1 MPGDWNDRLR
11 KLLDL
16 ANAAREH
23 QQEELRRPVNQQP
36 IAINLGIDFGTSFTK
51 VCFRDVGAEHSGII
65 TLDENS
71 LESALVPSVVAV
83 DDKGHL
89 RIAKQVKDSQS
100 LLHVP
105 YLKMRLAGL
114 SITNTLTPT
123 TGYDPNYRRICCALS
138 SWFLATIIQ
147 RCQKWISVH
156 ESERV
161 KNRQIIW
168 SANVGVP
175 VEHCD
180 SVAIETFNE
189 VFSVA
194 WLWAQK
200 GQLPRDVVNTV
211 VGYEAERI
219 VSRDYETDCHAVPEI
234 AAAVQSF
241 IMSREAVPGIYIY
254 FDVGGGTTDGVAF
267 DFIND
272 DGERRINFYSGK
284 VKPLGIAALLNTLG
298 LKDRDNINP
307 IELQRLLEKEG
318 GNSRLAEFGEG
329 VQLLVAKVIMEAKGK
344 DHRDWQED
352 AIQTSYSER
361 KRIGSLDPS
370 RMRPLVIFIGGGGS
384 KSPWYQARIGATYK
398 DFNHHQAG
406 IPPYKLVGIPKPSDL
421 DMHGIPDEEFR
432 RFAIAYGLSVPFGEG
447 PEISLPR
454 HFKKAEPLPP
464 RRLKNIIDY
473 SDSKDAY
480 D

>member
-1 MPGDWNDRLR
+1 M
-11 KLLDL
+11 
-16 ANAAREH
+16 
-23 QQEELRRPVNQQP
+23 
-36 IAINLGIDFGTSFTK
+36 I
-51 VCFRDVGAEHSGII
+51 
-65 TLDENS
+65 ENRS
-71 LESALVPSVVAV
+71 TESALVPSIVAV
-83 DDKGHL
+83 DDEGRL
-89 RIAKQVKDSQS
+89 RVAEHVEDSQS

-114 SITNTLTPT
+114 PISDTLTRT
-123 TGYDPNYRRICCALS
+123 TGHDPNYRRVCCALS
-138 SWFLATIIQ
+138 SWFLATIIR
-147 RCQKWISVH
+147 RCQEWILIH

-161 KNRQIIW
+161 KNRHIVW

-175 VEHCD
+175 VEHYD
-180 SVAIETFNE
+180 SAAVETFNE
-189 VFSVA
+189 VFGVA
-194 WLWAQK
+194 WGWAQK
-200 GQLPRDVVNTV
+200 GQLPLDVVKSV
-211 VGYEAERI
+211 VVYEEERI
-219 VSRDYETDCHAVPEI
+219 ASRDREKDCHAVPEI

-241 IMSREAVPGIYIY
+241 IMSREAVPGIYVY

-284 VKPLGIAALLNTLG
+284 VDPLGIVALLSTLG
-298 LKDRDNINP
+298 LKNGANVDP
-307 IELQRLLEKEG
+307 IELQRLLEKESD
-318 GNSRLAEFGEG
+318 NSRLAEFGEG
-329 VQLLVAKVIMEAKGK
+329 IQRLVAKVIMEAKRK

-352 AIQTSYSER
+352 AIQAPFTER

-384 KSPWYQARIGATYK
+384 ESPWYQARIGATYD

-421 DMHGIPDEEFR
+421 DMHGIPDDEFR

-447 PEISLPR
+447 PEIRLPG
-454 HFKKAEPLPP
+454 HFKKAEPLPE
-464 RRLKNIIDY
+464 RKTTGIIDY
-473 SDSKDAY
+473 GDSKDAY